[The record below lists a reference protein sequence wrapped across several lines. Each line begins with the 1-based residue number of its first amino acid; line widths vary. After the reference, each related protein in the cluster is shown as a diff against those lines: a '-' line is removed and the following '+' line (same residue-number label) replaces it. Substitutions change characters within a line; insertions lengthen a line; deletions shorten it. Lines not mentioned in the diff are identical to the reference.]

1 MERKLSVRPSGVA
14 NCATLT
20 VGLPFEKPLLS
31 TTARLL
37 FVVPKSRPMC
47 LAKVI
52 LSGCAV
58 CIIEGQ
64 ARHSRDCRCFWILK
78 FQILNFLLLQ
88 RLHQRASY
96 FNLLVGA
103 ELAAL

>member
-37 FVVPKSRPMC
+37 FVVPKSRPIY
-47 LAKVI
+47 LATVI

-58 CIIEGQ
+58 SIIEGQ
-64 ARHSRDCRCFWILK
+64 VWHSRDCRCFWILK
-78 FQILNFLLLQ
+78 FQILNFKFKFLTPSALPSARFLL
-88 RLHQRASY
+88 
-96 FNLLVGA
+96 
-103 ELAAL
+103 